1 MTKIFVEGQFE
12 VVAMIKGTRLVGAQ
26 PIQIEMSVEPNHLIS
41 ESRFFQQLG
50 EQLKQAATALFIAQ
64 LRKDSDLK
72 RRVGGTKWSVKLTND
87 VIEFPIFHRLED
99 VGHIEKFLNPNPYKL
114 LEQIISRNQHIFAE
128 LQAEIA
134 TTV

>member
-12 VVAMIKGTRLVGAQ
+12 VIATIKGTRIMAAQ
-26 PIQIEMSVEPNHLIS
+26 PVQIEIPVDHRHLLS
-41 ESRFFQQLG
+41 ESRFFQEIG
-50 EQLKQAATALFIAQ
+50 EKLKQAATALFIVQ

-114 LEQIISRNQHIFAE
+114 LDQIISRNQHIFAE

-134 TTV
+134 ATV

>member
-12 VVAMIKGTRLVGAQ
+12 VVAVIKGTRIMGAQ
-26 PIQIEMSVEPNHLIS
+26 PVLIETSVGPTHLVS
-41 ESRFFQQLG
+41 ESRFFQELG
-50 EQLKQAATALFIAQ
+50 ERLKQSATALFIAQ

-128 LQAEIA
+128 LQAEIT